1 MGENTMTEQQ
11 ERFAIEYAQGNSA
24 TQSAKNAGYSEE
36 HAGNQGYRLTKND
49 EVMKKVEEV
58 KSQMAEDLRSRM
70 AQEASSAFN
79 VLVEIMNNDEA
90 KDSDRIKCAVDLLDR
105 AGYVAEK
112 KVEIKTNE
120 DRSLDRLRQ
129 DMAYNDL
136 RTGNTTDTE

>member
-1 MGENTMTEQQ
+1 MTEQQ
-11 ERFAIEYAQGNSA
+11 ERFAIEYATSGNA
-24 TQSAKNAGYSEE
+24 TQSAKNAGYSE
-36 HAGNQGYRLTKND
+36 ATAYSQGQRLLKNV
-49 EVMKKVEEV
+49 EVAEKINSV

-70 AQEASSAFN
+70 AKEASTAFN
-79 VLVEIMNNDEA
+79 VLVKIMNNDEA
-90 KDSDRIKCAVDLLDR
+90 KDSDRIKCAADLLDR

>member
-1 MGENTMTEQQ
+1 
-11 ERFAIEYAQGNSA
+11 
-24 TQSAKNAGYSEE
+24 
-36 HAGNQGYRLTKND
+36 
-49 EVMKKVEEV
+49 
-58 KSQMAEDLRSRM
+58 MAEDLRSRM
-70 AQEASSAFN
+70 AKEASTAFN
-79 VLVEIMNNDEA
+79 VLVKIMNNDKA

>member
-1 MGENTMTEQQ
+1 LLRNDKV
-11 ERFAIEYAQGNSA
+11 
-24 TQSAKNAGYSEE
+24 SAKIDEEKTKQSEE
-36 HAGNQGYRLTKND
+36 LR
-49 EVMKKVEEV
+49 KKM
-58 KSQMAEDLRSRM
+58 S
-70 AQEASSAFN
+70 QEALTAFN
-79 VLVEIMNNDEA
+79 VLVDIMNNTQA

>member
-1 MGENTMTEQQ
+1 MTERQ
-11 ERFAIEYAQGNSA
+11 EKFAIEYAQSGNA
-24 TQSAKNAGYSEE
+24 TQSAKNAGYSENSAE
-36 HAGNQGYRLTKND
+36 VQGCRLLRNDKVSAKIDEEKTKQS
-49 EVMKKVEEV
+49 EELRKKM
-58 KSQMAEDLRSRM
+58 S
-70 AQEASSAFN
+70 QEALTAFN
-79 VLVEIMNNDEA
+79 VLVDIMNNTQA